1 MVINSRKTGFVI
13 LVAIQNQLIKLF
25 HSLHFYYYVLTK
37 QVMGRVWITVL
48 VSMLLMSLSKKC
60 ISIPASNFTDQSAL
74 LAFKDHITF
83 DPQNML
89 AHNWSSK
96 TSFCNWMGVSCSVRR
111 QRVTALDLSSMG
123 LLGTIPPQLGNLSF
137 LQYLILYNNSFHG
150 DLPSEIGNLH
160 RLQLMDIGSN
170 KLSLVIPESFGS
182 LHRLEELRFDGNNLT
197 GTK

>member
-1 MVINSRKTGFVI
+1 MI

-25 HSLHFYYYVLTK
+25 HSLHFYYYVLSK
-37 QVMGRVWITVL
+37 QDMGRVWITVL
-48 VSMLLMSLSKKC
+48 VSMLQMSLSKKC

-123 LLGTIPPQLGNLSF
+123 LLGTIPPQLGNLFF

-170 KLSLVIPESFGS
+170 K
-182 LHRLEELRFDGNNLT
+182 
-197 GTK
+197 